1 MPSAGDGV
9 DSRAPAATFGRMVPG
24 ASDETPTGR
33 LRDGV
38 RVGLPIAIGPL
49 LFGISFGLLA
59 KGAGMGSAASIVFS
73 ATTFAGSAQ
82 FAAVSVLGAGGSVIA
97 AIVAAAFLNARY
109 MPMSFAAAS
118 VFRGSWWR
126 RLLEAQLLVDES
138 WALAGRGGRFRREV
152 LIGVGLLLYVL
163 WIGGTAIGTFAG
175 DRLGKPSDYGLDAA
189 FAALFLG
196 LAAPTVRGRRAP
208 VTAALGGVIVL
219 VLLPFTPAG
228 VPLVAASAA
237 CLLGLRR

>member
-1 MPSAGDGV
+1 M
-9 DSRAPAATFGRMVPG
+9 
-24 ASDETPTGR
+24 SDETPNAG
-33 LRDGV
+33 LRDGI
-38 RVGLPIAIGPL
+38 RAGLPIALGPL

-59 KGAGMGSAASIVFS
+59 PGAGLGSAASIVFS

-82 FAAVSVLGAGGSVIA
+82 FAAVSVLGAGGSV
-97 AIVAAAFLNARY
+97 VAAVVAALLLNARY
-109 MPMSFAAAS
+109 APMSFAAAG
-118 VFRGSWWR
+118 VFRGAWWR

-152 LIGVGLLLYVL
+152 LIGVGLLIYVL
-163 WIGGTAIGTFAG
+163 WLAGTAVGTVVG
-175 DRLGKPSDYGLDAA
+175 NRLGTPSDYGLDAA

-196 LAAPTVRGRRAP
+196 LAAPTLRGRRAR
-208 VTAALGGVIVL
+208 TAGALSAVIVL
-219 VLLPFTPAG
+219 VLLPIAPAG

>member
-1 MPSAGDGV
+1 MGIAAAG
-9 DSRAPAATFGRMVPG
+9 
-24 ASDETPTGR
+24 
-33 LRDGV
+33 
-38 RVGLPIAIGPL
+38 
-49 LFGISFGLLA
+49 
-59 KGAGMGSAASIVFS
+59 VFS
-73 ATTFAGSAQ
+73 
-82 FAAVSVLGAGGSVIA
+82 GG
-97 AIVAAAFLNARY
+97 R
-109 MPMSFAAAS
+109 
-118 VFRGSWWR
+118 WR

-152 LIGVGLLLYVL
+152 LIGAGLLIYVL
-163 WIGGTAIGTFAG
+163 WLAGTTIGTLVG

-196 LAAPTVRGRRAP
+196 LAAPTLRGRRAR
-208 VTAALGGVIVL
+208 VAAALGGVLVL

>member
-1 MPSAGDGV
+1 MSAEANRARDG
-9 DSRAPAATFGRMVPG
+9 S
-24 ASDETPTGR
+24 
-33 LRDGV
+33 LRDGIKA
-38 RVGLPIAIGPL
+38 GLPIALGPL

-59 KGAGMGSAASIVFS
+59 KTAGMGSAASIVFS

-82 FAAVSVLGAGGSVIA
+82 FAAVSVLGAGGSV
-97 AIVAAAFLNARY
+97 VAAVLAAVFLNARY
-109 MPMSFAAAS
+109 APMSFAAAG
-118 VFRGSWWR
+118 VFRGPWWR

-163 WIGGTAIGTFAG
+163 WILGAAIGTLVG
-175 DRLGKPSDYGLDAA
+175 NRLGKPNDYGLDAA

-196 LAAPTVRGRRAP
+196 LAAPTLRGRQAR
-208 VTAALGGVIVL
+208 VAAAFGGLIVL
-219 VLLPFTPAG
+219 VLLPVAPAG

>member
-1 MPSAGDGV
+1 MA
-9 DSRAPAATFGRMVPG
+9 
-24 ASDETPTGR
+24 DETEGGR
-33 LRDGV
+33 LLDGA
-38 RVGLPIAIGPL
+38 RAGLPIAIGPL

-59 KGAGMGSAASIVFS
+59 KRVGMGPAASIVFS

-82 FAAVSVLGAGGSVIA
+82 LAAVSVLGAGGSVVA

-109 MPMSFAAAS
+109 MPMGIAAAF
-118 VFRGSWWR
+118 VFRGGWWR
-126 RLLEAQLLVDES
+126 RLLEAQLIVDES

-152 LIGVGLLLYVL
+152 LIAVGLLIYVL
-163 WIGGTAIGTFAG
+163 WIAGTVIGAVAG

-196 LAAPTVRGRRAP
+196 LAAPTLRGRRAR
-208 VTAALGGVIVL
+208 VAAALGGAIVL
-219 VLLPFTPAG
+219 LLLPFTPAG

>member
-1 MPSAGDGV
+1 MPATGDDV
-9 DSRAPAATFGRMVPG
+9 DSYAPAGTFGRMVPG
-24 ASDETPTGR
+24 AGDETSTGR

-82 FAAVSVLGAGGSVIA
+82 LAAVSVLGAGGSAVA
-97 AIVAAAFLNARY
+97 AVVAAAFLNARY
-109 MPMSFAAAS
+109 MPMGIAAAG
-118 VFRGSWWR
+118 VFRGRWWR
-126 RLLEAQLLVDES
+126 RLLEAQLIVDES
-138 WALAGRGGRFRREV
+138 WALAGRGRRFRREV
-152 LIGVGLLLYVL
+152 LIGAGLMLYVL
-163 WIGGTAIGTFAG
+163 WLAGTVIGTFAG

-189 FAALFLG
+189 FATLFLG
-196 LAAPTVRGRRAP
+196 LAAPTLRGRRAR
-208 VTAALGGVIVL
+208 VAAAVGGAIVL

>member
-1 MPSAGDGV
+1 MSEH
-9 DSRAPAATFGRMVPG
+9 
-24 ASDETPTGR
+24 ASDGAPGGR

-38 RVGLPIAIGPL
+38 RVGLPIALGPL

-59 KGAGMGSAASIVFS
+59 RAAGIGSGASIVFS

-97 AIVAAAFLNARY
+97 AVVAAAFLNARY
-109 MPMSFAAAS
+109 TPMSFAAAGI
-118 VFRGSWWR
+118 FRGRWWR

-152 LIGVGLLLYVL
+152 LIGVGLMMYVL
-163 WIGGTAIGTFAG
+163 WIAGTAVGTLAG
-175 DRLGKPSDYGLDAA
+175 SRLGEPADYGLDAA

-196 LAAPTVRGRRAP
+196 LAAPTLRGRRARIA
-208 VTAALGGVIVL
+208 AALGGLIVL
-219 VLLPFTPAG
+219 VLLPVAPAG
-228 VPLVAASAA
+228 VPLVAASTA

>member
-1 MPSAGDGV
+1 MSTLEARCYVRPV
-9 DSRAPAATFGRMVPG
+9 
-24 ASDETPTGR
+24 SDDAHEGQ

-38 RVGLPIAIGPL
+38 RAGLPIALGPL

-97 AIVAAAFLNARY
+97 AVVAAVFLNARY
-109 MPMSFAAAS
+109 APMSFAAAG
-118 VFRGSWWR
+118 VFRGRWWR

-152 LIGVGLLLYVL
+152 LIGAGLLMYLL
-163 WIGGTAIGTFAG
+163 WIFGTAVGTFVG

-196 LAAPTVRGRRAP
+196 LAAPTLRGRRAR
-208 VTAALGGVIVL
+208 VAAAVGGLIVV
-219 VLLPFTPAG
+219 VLLPFAPAG